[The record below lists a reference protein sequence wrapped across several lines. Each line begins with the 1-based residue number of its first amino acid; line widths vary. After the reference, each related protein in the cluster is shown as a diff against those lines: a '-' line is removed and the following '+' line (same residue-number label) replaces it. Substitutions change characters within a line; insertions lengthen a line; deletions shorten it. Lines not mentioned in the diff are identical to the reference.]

1 MPMSKSI
8 AVAVLPFLAAVSV
21 AAPAIAQDSAAGA
34 KLYAA
39 NCASCHGP
47 NRAGMGEMFPALTD
61 VGKRLDAK
69 KIKERIKTGGGLMP
83 PFGQLSEK
91 DLEDLTVFLKQ

>member
-1 MPMSKSI
+1 MSKYVLI
-8 AVAVLPFLAAVSV
+8 AALPVLAAALA
-21 AAPAIAQDSAAGA
+21 AAPVAAQDSAAGA

-83 PFGQLSEK
+83 PFGQLSDK
-91 DLEDLTVFLKQ
+91 DLEDLALFLKQ

>member
-1 MPMSKSI
+1 MSNYIVI
-8 AVAVLPFLAAVSV
+8 AALPVLAAALA
-21 AAPAIAQDSAAGA
+21 AAPVAAQDSAAGA

-47 NRAGMGEMFPALTD
+47 NRAGMGETFPALTD

-69 KIKERIKTGGGLMP
+69 KIKERIKAGGGLMP

-91 DLEDLTVFLKQ
+91 DLEDLAIFLKQ

>member
-1 MPMSKSI
+1 MSKPI
-8 AVAVLPFLAAVSV
+8 AIAIACLLAASA

-39 NCASCHGP
+39 HCASCHGP
-47 NRAGMGEMFPALTD
+47 NRAGMGETFPALTD

-83 PFGQLSEK
+83 PFGQLTQK
-91 DLEDLTVFLKQ
+91 DLEDLAVFLKQ

>member
-1 MPMSKSI
+1 MSNYVLI
-8 AVAVLPFLAAVSV
+8 AAVPVLAAALA
-21 AAPAIAQDSAAGA
+21 AAPAAAQDSAAGA

-83 PFGQLSEK
+83 PFGQLTEK
-91 DLEDLTVFLKQ
+91 DLEDLAVFLKQ

>member
-1 MPMSKSI
+1 MSKSLRI
-8 AVAVLPFLAAVSV
+8 AALSLFAAAFA
-21 AAPAIAQDSAAGA
+21 AAPAAAQDAAAGA

-47 NRAGMGEMFPALTD
+47 DRAGMGETFPALTD

-69 KIKERIKTGGGLMP
+69 KIKERIKAGGGLMP

-91 DLEDLTVFLKQ
+91 DLEDIAVFLKQ